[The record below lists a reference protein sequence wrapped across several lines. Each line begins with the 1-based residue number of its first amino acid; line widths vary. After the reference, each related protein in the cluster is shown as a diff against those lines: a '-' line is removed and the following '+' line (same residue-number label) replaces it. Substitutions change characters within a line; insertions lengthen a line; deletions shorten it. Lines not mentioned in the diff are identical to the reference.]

1 MTVEKVS
8 VSLPKAV
15 VKAMRREADERGIS
29 VSRVCAKA
37 LIRYLGLECPHCGQV
52 YDGKGKKP

>member
-1 MTVEKVS
+1 MAVEKVS
-8 VSLPKAV
+8 ISMPAAV
-15 VKAMRREADERGIS
+15 LRAMKREAEERGIS
-29 VSRVCAKA
+29 VSQVCTNA

>member
-1 MTVEKVS
+1 MTVEKVTI
-8 VSLPKAV
+8 SLPEAV
-15 VKAMRREADERGIS
+15 VRAARREATERNIP
-29 VSRVCAKA
+29 VSQVCAKA